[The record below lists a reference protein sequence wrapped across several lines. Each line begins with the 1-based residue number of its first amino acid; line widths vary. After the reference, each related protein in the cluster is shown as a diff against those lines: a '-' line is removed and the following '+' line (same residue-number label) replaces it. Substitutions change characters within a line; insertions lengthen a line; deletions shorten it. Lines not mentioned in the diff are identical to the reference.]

1 MMLVERNP
9 PANTGDIR
17 DAGSIPGSGR
27 SPGVG
32 YGNPLQYLAWRI
44 PMDRGAWQAKVY
56 GLVKSQTR
64 LKRELAHVQLHFKIF
79 FKLYWWHMFLI
90 ETNIYIIKI
99 RANIYWALLLGTVL
113 CVSTILCVS
122 VLKTT
127 L

>member
-1 MMLVERNP
+1 MLVERNP

-99 RANIYWALLLGTVL
+99 RKIEYTVL
-113 CVSTILCVS
+113 TMYKIL
-122 VLKTT
+122 
-127 L
+127 